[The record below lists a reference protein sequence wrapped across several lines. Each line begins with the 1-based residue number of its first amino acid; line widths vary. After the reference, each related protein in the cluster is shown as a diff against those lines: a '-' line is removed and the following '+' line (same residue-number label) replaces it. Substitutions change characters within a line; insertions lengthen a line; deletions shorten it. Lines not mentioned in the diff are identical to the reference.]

1 MVELVECSICWET
14 IQSAEEEAGLVCCSV
29 PSVEDDENEY
39 GGFLAAFSWLWE
51 EENICPKLHRSC
63 LSKYLIIQAESGHFP
78 PTCPFCLRKLSLVEV
93 YNCLTAAEK
102 TDWLRQ
108 HDRWREL
115 RAGRADADLE
125 EITAL
130 QDLGCRRCP
139 SCGTWIQKQ
148 SGGWVTGCDK
158 MTCRCGARFCFQCGS
173 VEASCSCSLG
183 HDFLEKELVLANYS
197 LLNLPWPL
205 SLLFEDEPDDESNEP
220 SASHVGLQRPEP
232 QHEELNAEVAEA
244 AANSCEEQDLGPA
257 SSSTAAPQGQQWK
270 EGTPVPLLST
280 FALVRHCVF
289 ESEGILTHCNSD
301 KPGWT
306 IWTLEILKRICANA
320 HLCPH
325 KLGHDY
331 PSKLI
336 SCRTTIHLFLC
347 LHFFF
352 LVLSEFQIQFACD
365 LTGGQMMRNVYR
377 II

>member
-14 IQSAEEEAGLVCCSV
+14 IQSTEEEAGLVCVRSV
-29 PSVEDDENEY
+29 RSVEDDENDY
-39 GGFLAAFSWLWE
+39 GGFFAAFSWLWE
-51 EENICPKLHRSC
+51 EENGCPRLHRSC

-78 PTCPFCLRKLSLVEV
+78 ATCPCCLRKLSLVEV
-93 YNCLTAAEK
+93 YNCLTATEK

-115 RAGRADADLE
+115 RESGRADADLE

-148 SGGWVTGCDK
+148 SAGWVTGCDK

-205 SLLFEDEPDDESNEP
+205 SLLFEDEPEESNESNEP
-220 SASHVGLQRPEP
+220 SASHVVLQRPEP
-232 QHEELNAEVAEA
+232 QHELNAEVAEA
-244 AANSCEEQDLGPA
+244 AASSCEEQDLGPV
-257 SSSTAAPQGQQWK
+257 SSSTAAPQGQQWR
-270 EGTPVPLLST
+270 EGTLVPLLST
-280 FALVRHCVF
+280 LALVRHWVF
-289 ESEGILTHCNSD
+289 VSEGILTQYSASLTNLVGQFGLLSFWREFA
-301 KPGWT
+301 PT
-306 IWTLEILKRICANA
+306 ATFA
-320 HLCPH
+320 CPY
-325 KLGHDY
+325 KLGHDF
-331 PSKLI
+331 PSNFVLPAFKVSDSI
-336 SCRTTIHLFLC
+336 RTW
-347 LHFFF
+347 
-352 LVLSEFQIQFACD
+352 
-365 LTGGQMMRNVYR
+365 TGEQLMRNVHTR

>member
-1 MVELVECSICWET
+1 M
-14 IQSAEEEAGLVCCSV
+14 
-29 PSVEDDENEY
+29 
-39 GGFLAAFSWLWE
+39 
-51 EENICPKLHRSC
+51 
-63 LSKYLIIQAESGHFP
+63 
-78 PTCPFCLRKLSLVEV
+78 
-93 YNCLTAAEK
+93 
-102 TDWLRQ
+102 
-108 HDRWREL
+108 
-115 RAGRADADLE
+115 
-125 EITAL
+125 
-130 QDLGCRRCP
+130 
-139 SCGTWIQKQ
+139 
-148 SGGWVTGCDK
+148 TGCDK

-205 SLLFEDEPDDESNEP
+205 SLLFEDEPDDKSNEP

-325 KLGHDY
+325 KLGRDY

-347 LHFFF
+347 LHFFSRAF
-352 LVLSEFQIQFACD
+352 RVSDSIR
-365 LTGGQMMRNVYR
+365 M
-377 II
+377 